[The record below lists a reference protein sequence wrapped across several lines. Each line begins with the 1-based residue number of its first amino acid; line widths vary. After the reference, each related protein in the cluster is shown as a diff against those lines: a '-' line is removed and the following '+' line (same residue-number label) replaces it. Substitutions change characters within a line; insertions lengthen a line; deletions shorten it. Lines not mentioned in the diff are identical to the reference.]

1 MQNDSGFIIPSEPA
15 RMEFLQRSLTI
26 DALFG
31 NDSHTLQGILD
42 AATEESIFLFDRD
55 GIVLLA
61 NQTALR
67 KVGLTAAEVI
77 GRDAG
82 TYLPEEIHQPRL
94 ARIRHVIDNG
104 EPLQFEDERAGTHF
118 HHSLCPVMDRNG
130 RVAWVAAFSRDITA
144 QKRAR
149 EALRESEAQLQ
160 TELDY
165 TRLLQRI
172 SSMLIKGDNCQEI
185 YEEIVDA
192 AVLIMRSDFAS
203 MQMLYP
209 ERGDGGELRL
219 LGFRGF
225 DPDAARFWEWVRT
238 DSFCS
243 CGAALRLRKRVV
255 VADVDTCDFMEG
267 TPDKVNYLK
276 AGIRAVQTTPLT
288 SRSGELVG
296 MISTHWRSTHEPSEQ
311 DLRLFDILARQAA
324 DFLERKKTEEQ
335 LRRAH
340 DDLERRVEE
349 RTAQLEQM
357 VMELQKKDA
366 LLLQQ
371 NRLAAMG
378 EMLNHIAHQ
387 WRQPLNVLGLHL
399 QQIPFF
405 CEGPEHGRKLIENS
419 VEEGMKLIH
428 HMSRTIDDF
437 RNFFRPNKE
446 SIRFSVSE
454 AIEQTVSLL
463 GDTFKH
469 SNIDLEVRI
478 RDNLHLDGYPNEFC
492 QSLLNILQNARDALM
507 QKGVTGGFI
516 KIAAGISDDRNFI
529 SIRDNGGG
537 IPEQN
542 MGRIFEPYFSTK
554 GGQGTGIG
562 LYMTKSIIEGS
573 MGGEVVVCN
582 HADGAEF
589 FLTFPC
595 TGGAASA

>member
-1 MQNDSGFIIPSEPA
+1 MQNDSAFIVPSESL
-15 RMEFLQRSLTI
+15 MKCLQKTLTT
-26 DALFG
+26 DALLG
-31 NDSHTLQGILD
+31 HDSHTLQGILD

-67 KVGLTAAEVI
+67 RAGLAAAEVI

-82 TYLPEEIHQPRL
+82 TYIPEEIHQTRL
-94 ARIRHVIDNG
+94 AKIRHVIDNG
-104 EPLQFEDERAGTHF
+104 EPLQFEDERAGIHF

-130 RVAWVAAFSRDITA
+130 HVAWVAAFSRDITA

-149 EALRESEAQLQ
+149 EALRESEVQLQ

-209 ERGDGGELRL
+209 ERGNGGELRL
-219 LGFRGF
+219 LSFRGF
-225 DPDAARFWEWVRT
+225 DPEAVRFWEWVRT

-243 CGAALRLRKRVV
+243 CGAALRSRKRVV
-255 VADVDTCDFMEG
+255 VTDVDTCDFMEG

-276 AGIRAVQTTPLT
+276 AGIRAVQTTPLI

-296 MISTHWRSTHEPSEQ
+296 MISTHWGTTHHPTER

-324 DFLERKKTEEQ
+324 DFLERKKAEEQ
-335 LRRAH
+335 LRKAH

-349 RTAQLEQM
+349 RTAQLEQ
-357 VMELQKKDA
+357 VIMELQKKDA

-405 CEGPEHGRKLIENS
+405 CEGPEQGKKLIENS

-446 SIRFSVSE
+446 RIRFSVSE

-463 GDTFKH
+463 GDSFKY
-469 SNIDLEVRI
+469 SNINLEVRI
-478 RDNLHLDGYPNEFC
+478 RDDLHLDGYPNEFC

-507 QKGVTGGFI
+507 QKEVTGGSI
-516 KIAAGISDDRNFI
+516 QIAAGISDDRNFI

-537 IPEQN
+537 IPEQY

-562 LYMTKSIIEGS
+562 LYMTKAIIEGS
-573 MGGEVVVCN
+573 MGGEVVACN

-595 TGGAASA
+595 TGDTASA